1 MLSQNR
7 LTTPSKAVTAILLM
21 LVAMSG
27 CQNTPP
33 STPPPKPP
41 SPPLL
46 KPPKVVFSES
56 HDEQIKEIMELARQ
70 GRWEEAQ
77 SKANLLCQQDPNNP
91 IVMRVH
97 VWVDQQ
103 AQLRRAQALED
114 KIREI
119 DAKNSVFNPTFK
131 SLLTEQKD
139 RGLPPRKDVRDAVDR
154 IENTPYFPDNYGKT
168 VHEQGPVFDFESVKG
183 RMFKALD
190 KEITVQLDNVPLETL
205 LVRLG
210 LDAGVNIVADKS
222 LPALKQ
228 ILSVHLDKVKLSE
241 FFRYIA
247 RNYDL
252 QFQTGPDLVWV
263 VDAKDSKHIMEDVR
277 FYRLRK
283 GFILPAQFG
292 PQSLTHTETKA
303 PTLTNVTETT
313 SLMNFVNDQ
322 APQLPSLEKAIKDM
336 VAGTTNGLKY
346 MIDYERNVVMARG
359 TPEQLEMLEKVI
371 REFDQPIQQVLIE
384 ARFVTISKPAFM
396 QLGVLWETGRN
407 ANQSALPEDFTG
419 LVNNQNFPQTIAAT
433 GGAASPAVGIG
444 IQETF
449 TKVLGAKDLSATIS
463 ALEQSCESQTLSA
476 PRLTVLNNRPASI
489 SDGLVQYYYEEYNV
503 MSTVQQYYTA
513 SSFVPSGKPSKIT
526 AGAELNVLASISG
539 DGKSI
544 VLALNP
550 RVNTDVELV
559 TYATLSQLNSSGQAQ
574 STFNI
579 NLPQYRT
586 EEISTRM
593 VVKLGDTV
601 VMGGVLE
608 RERSTLVESVPVL
621 GDLPLVGILFRRRTE
636 VDTPRY
642 LLIFVT
648 ATIVKDT
655 GEFLVYDE
663 AGSSPN
669 LLPVNPHPTN
679 PPPVNPLPTSEL
691 PASLPRPI
699 LALSNAP
706 PVSLPPTSAAPTNAP
721 HASLPPTNAPPT
733 NAVPASLPPANP
745 ASTSAPPTNLPPASL
760 APTNAPPT
768 NMPPANP
775 APTNAPPTNLPPA
788 NPAPNPPANLT
799 PLSPLTT
806 NAVVHPQ

>member
-1 MLSQNR
+1 
-7 LTTPSKAVTAILLM
+7 
-21 LVAMSG
+21 
-27 CQNTPP
+27 
-33 STPPPKPP
+33 
-41 SPPLL
+41 
-46 KPPKVVFSES
+46 
-56 HDEQIKEIMELARQ
+56 
-70 GRWEEAQ
+70 
-77 SKANLLCQQDPNNP
+77 
-91 IVMRVH
+91 
-97 VWVDQQ
+97 
-103 AQLRRAQALED
+103 
-114 KIREI
+114 
-119 DAKNSVFNPTFK
+119 
-131 SLLTEQKD
+131 LTEQKD

-168 VHEQGPVFDFESVKG
+168 IHEQGPLFDFESVKG
-183 RMFKALD
+183 RMFKALE
-190 KEITVQLDNVPLETL
+190 KEVTVQLDNVPLETI
-205 LVRLG
+205 LVRLSQ
-210 LDAGVNIVADKS
+210 DAGINIVADKS

-228 ILSVHLDKVKLSE
+228 VLSVHLDKVKLSE

-252 QFQTGPDLVWV
+252 QFQTGPELVWV
-263 VDAKDSKHIMEDVR
+263 VDAKDPKHIMEETR

-292 PQSLTHTETKA
+292 PKDLTHTVTKA
-303 PTLTNVTETT
+303 PTLTNVVDTT

-322 APQLPSLEKAIKDM
+322 APEMPSLEKAIKILE
-336 VAGTTNGLKY
+336 ASGTNALTHY
-346 MIDYERNVVMARG
+346 IDYERNLVMARG
-359 TPEQLEMLEKVI
+359 TPEMLEMLERVI

-407 ANQSALPEDFTG
+407 ANQTGLPRDFTG
-419 LVNNQNFPQTIAAT
+419 IVDSQNFPQTIAA
-433 GGAASPAVGIG
+433 GGAATPAVGIG

-449 TKVLGAKDLSATIS
+449 AKVLGAGDLSATIS
-463 ALEQSCESQTLSA
+463 ALEQSGESQTLSA
-476 PRLTVLNNRPASI
+476 PRLTVLNNRPSRI
-489 SDGLVQYYYEEYNV
+489 SNGLVQYYYEEYQV
-503 MSTVQQYYTA
+503 LPIVQQYYTS
-513 SSFVPSGKPSKIT
+513 SSFVPSGKPTQIV

-544 VLALNP
+544 LLALNP

-559 TYATLSQLNSSGQAQ
+559 TYATLSQLNASGQVQ
-574 STFNI
+574 SAFNI
-579 NLPQYRT
+579 SLPQYRT

-593 VVKLGDTV
+593 VVKSGETV

-608 RERSTLVESVPVL
+608 RERSTYVESVPVL

-655 GEFLVYDE
+655 GEFLVYDD
-663 AGSSPN
+663 AGTSSN
-669 LLPVNPHPTN
+669 SLPINPFPTN

-706 PVSLPPTSAAPTNAP
+706 PVSLSPTNAAPTNAP
-721 HASLPPTNAPPT
+721 PVSLPPTNAAPTNAAPASPPPANPPPT
-733 NAVPASLPPANP
+733 NAPSAKLTPLSPAS
-745 ASTSAPPTNLPPASL
+745 
-760 APTNAPPT
+760 
-768 NMPPANP
+768 
-775 APTNAPPTNLPPA
+775 
-788 NPAPNPPANLT
+788 LT

-806 NAVVHPQ
+806 NAAAQPP

>member
-7 LTTPSKAVTAILLM
+7 LTIPSKAVTAIVLM

-27 CQNTPP
+27 CQH
-33 STPPPKPP
+33 SPP
-41 SPPLL
+41 SPPPSPWPPPPPP
-46 KPPKVVFSES
+46 KPPKVVFSKS
-56 HDEQIKEIMELARQ
+56 HDQEIKEIMELARQ
-70 GRWEEAQ
+70 DRWEEAQ
-77 SKANLLCQQDPNNP
+77 TKAFLLWQQNKNNP

-168 VHEQGPVFDFESVKG
+168 IHEQGPLFDFESVKG
-183 RMFKALD
+183 RMFKALE
-190 KEITVQLDNVPLETL
+190 KEVTVQLDNVPLETI
-205 LVRLG
+205 LVRLSQ
-210 LDAGVNIVADKS
+210 DAGINIVADKS

-228 ILSVHLDKVKLSE
+228 VLSVHLDKVKLSE

-252 QFQTGPDLVWV
+252 QFQTGPELVWV
-263 VDAKDSKHIMEDVR
+263 VDAKDPKHIMEETR

-292 PQSLTHTETKA
+292 PKDLTHTVTKA
-303 PTLTNVTETT
+303 PTLTNVVDTT

-322 APQLPSLEKAIKDM
+322 APEMPSLEKAIKILE
-336 VAGTTNGLKY
+336 ASGTNALTHY
-346 MIDYERNVVMARG
+346 IDYERNLVMARG
-359 TPEQLEMLEKVI
+359 TPEMLEMLERVI

-407 ANQSALPEDFTG
+407 ANQTGLPRDFTG
-419 LVNNQNFPQTIAAT
+419 IVDSQNFPQTIAA
-433 GGAASPAVGIG
+433 GGAATPAVGIG

-449 TKVLGAKDLSATIS
+449 AKVLGAGDLSATIS
-463 ALEQSCESQTLSA
+463 ALEQSGESQTLSA
-476 PRLTVLNNRPASI
+476 PRLTVLNNRPSRI
-489 SDGLVQYYYEEYNV
+489 SNGLVQYYYEEYQV
-503 MSTVQQYYTA
+503 LPIVQQYYTS
-513 SSFVPSGKPSKIT
+513 SSFVPSGKPTQIV

-544 VLALNP
+544 LLALNP

-559 TYATLSQLNSSGQAQ
+559 TYATLSQLNASGQVQ
-574 STFNI
+574 SAFNI
-579 NLPQYRT
+579 SLPQYRT

-593 VVKLGDTV
+593 VVKSGETV

-608 RERSTLVESVPVL
+608 RERSTYVESVPVL

-655 GEFLVYDE
+655 GEFLVYDD
-663 AGSSPN
+663 AGTSSN
-669 LLPVNPHPTN
+669 SLPINPFPTN

-706 PVSLPPTSAAPTNAP
+706 PVSLSPTNAAPTNAP
-721 HASLPPTNAPPT
+721 PVSLPPTNAAPTNAAPASPPPANPPPT
-733 NAVPASLPPANP
+733 NAPSAKLTPLSPAS
-745 ASTSAPPTNLPPASL
+745 
-760 APTNAPPT
+760 
-768 NMPPANP
+768 
-775 APTNAPPTNLPPA
+775 
-788 NPAPNPPANLT
+788 LT

-806 NAVVHPQ
+806 NAAAQPP

>member
-7 LTTPSKAVTAILLM
+7 LTIPSKAVTAIVLM

-27 CQNTPP
+27 CQHSPP
-33 STPPPKPP
+33 APPRSSSPRPPPP
-41 SPPLL
+41 
-46 KPPKVVFSES
+46 KPPKVVFSVS
-56 HDEQIKEIMELARQ
+56 HDQEINEIMELARQ
-70 GRWEEAQ
+70 DRWEEAQ
-77 SKANLLCQQDPNNP
+77 TKAFLLWQQSKDNP

-131 SLLTEQKD
+131 SLVTEQKD

-154 IENTPYFPDNYGKT
+154 IESTPYFPDNYGKT
-168 VHEQGPVFDFESVKG
+168 IHEQGPLFDFESVKG
-183 RMFKALD
+183 RMFKALE
-190 KEITVQLDNVPLETL
+190 KEVTVQLDNVPLETI
-205 LVRLG
+205 LVRLSQ
-210 LDAGVNIVADKS
+210 DAGINIVADKS

-228 ILSVHLDKVKLSE
+228 VLSVHLDKVKLSE

-252 QFQTGPDLVWV
+252 QFQTGPELVWV
-263 VDAKDSKHIMEDVR
+263 VDAKDPKHIMEETR

-283 GFILPAQFG
+283 GFVLPAQFG
-292 PQSLTHTETKA
+292 AKDLTHTVTKD
-303 PTLTNVTETT
+303 PKQTNVVDTT

-322 APQLPSLEKAIKDM
+322 APEIPSLEKAIKELSP
-336 VAGTTNGLKY
+336 GGTNGLKY
-346 MIDYERNVVMARG
+346 MIDFERNLVMARG

-407 ANQSALPEDFTG
+407 ANQAGLPRDFTG
-419 LVNNQNFPQTIAAT
+419 IVDSQNFPQTIAA
-433 GGAASPAVGIG
+433 GGAATPAVGIG

-449 TKVLGAKDLSATIS
+449 AKVLGAGDLSATIS
-463 ALEQSCESQTLSA
+463 ALEQSGESQTLSA
-476 PRLTVLNNRPASI
+476 PRLTVLNNRPSRI
-489 SDGLVQYYYEEYNV
+489 SNGLVQYYYEEYQV
-503 MSTVQQYYTA
+503 LPIVQQYYTS
-513 SSFVPSGKPSKIT
+513 SSFVPSGKPTQIV

-544 VLALNP
+544 LLALNP

-559 TYATLSQLNSSGQAQ
+559 TYATLSQLNASGQVESA
-574 STFNI
+574 FNI
-579 NLPQYRT
+579 SLPQYRT
-586 EEISTRM
+586 EELSTRM
-593 VVKLGDTV
+593 VVKSGQTV

-608 RERSTLVESVPVL
+608 RERSTYVESVPVL
-621 GDLPLVGILFRRRTE
+621 GDLPVVGILFRRRTE

-655 GEFLVYDE
+655 GEFLVYDD
-663 AGSSPN
+663 AGTSSN
-669 LLPVNPHPTN
+669 SLPINPFPTN

-691 PASLPRPI
+691 PANPPRPI

-706 PVSLPPTSAAPTNAP
+706 PVSLSPTNAAPTNA
-721 HASLPPTNAPPT
+721 A
-733 NAVPASLPPANP
+733 PASLPPANP
-745 ASTSAPPTNLPPASL
+745 T
-760 APTNAPPT
+760 PTNAPP
-768 NMPPANP
+768 AS
-775 APTNAPPTNLPPA
+775 LPPA
-788 NPAPNPPANLT
+788 NPTPTNAPSASLT
-799 PLSPLTT
+799 PLSLLTT
-806 NAVVHPQ
+806 NAAAQPP